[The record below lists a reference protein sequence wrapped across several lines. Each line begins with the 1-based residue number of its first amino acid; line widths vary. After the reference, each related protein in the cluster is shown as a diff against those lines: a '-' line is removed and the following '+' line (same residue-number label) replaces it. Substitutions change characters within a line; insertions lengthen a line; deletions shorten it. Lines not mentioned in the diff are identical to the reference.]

1 MHDKKEKYIDTSD
14 KYILD
19 HEMLIDEV
27 KALLADINRSI
38 IKLEGENINT
48 DLDLDGLIVETAAL
62 RQKIIFCGN
71 YPELGKYRLELK
83 KKDAA
88 RLRTLVLMI
97 DKR

>member
-1 MHDKKEKYIDTSD
+1 MHDKDEKNIDTSD

-19 HEMLIDEV
+19 HEILIDEV

-38 IKLEGENINT
+38 IKLDRENINT

-71 YPELGKYRLELK
+71 YPDLEKCRSELEKI
-83 KKDAA
+83 KKDAV
-88 RLRTLVLMI
+88 RLRTLVSMI
-97 DKR
+97 